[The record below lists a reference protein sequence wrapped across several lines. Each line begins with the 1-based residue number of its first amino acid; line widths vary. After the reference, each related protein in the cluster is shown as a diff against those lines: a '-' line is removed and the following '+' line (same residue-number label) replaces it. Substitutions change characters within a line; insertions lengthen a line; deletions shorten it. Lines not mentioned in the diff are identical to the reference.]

1 MGQGQ
6 KPRLLESVIQN
17 LLSFCVILA
26 VLAAA
31 VPGFAAAG
39 ITVNQMV
46 GWLRFGV
53 WVSRPTSD
61 FVSLPLDFLQNWLGA
76 RAIVDWFM
84 AGPVQVPLILCS
96 LLLLFLI
103 GSISEALLRNRRERN
118 RQKPPPRDY

>member
-1 MGQGQ
+1 
-6 KPRLLESVIQN
+6 
-17 LLSFCVILA
+17 
-26 VLAAA
+26 
-31 VPGFAAAG
+31 
-39 ITVNQMV
+39 MV